1 MHQTDQE
8 KDNQFKVWDLSLR
21 VFHFILIIL
30 IIGSYISAK
39 LDMLNIHQYFGVSIL
54 GLIFF
59 RILWGFV
66 GSYYSKFESFNISIK
81 GALTQFSKKNQN
93 KSIRTPLG
101 SFSTLTFII
110 VLIGLSISGLF
121 SSDDVL
127 YDAPLAHLAS
137 NYVYLWTDIH
147 NLLHFFLYFLVG
159 THILAILYYQIIK
172 KHKIIQRMI
181 DGYTRINQKSV
192 RSINEKSSKGILLIF
207 IFILTPILI
216 LSYSNKTC

>member
-1 MHQTDQE
+1 MYQTDQE
-8 KDNQFKVWDLSLR
+8 KDNQVKVWDLSLR

-30 IIGSYISAK
+30 IVGSYISAK

-59 RILWGFV
+59 RILWGFI

-147 NLLHFFLYFLVG
+147 NILHFFLYFLVG

-172 KHKIIQRMI
+172 KHKIIQRMT
-181 DGYTRINQKSV
+181 DGYTRINQKNV
-192 RSINEKSSKGILLIF
+192 RSINEKTSKGIMLIS

-216 LSYSNKTC
+216 LSSF

>member
-1 MHQTDQE
+1 MYQTDQE
-8 KDNQFKVWDLSLR
+8 KDNQVKVWDLSLR

-110 VLIGLSISGLF
+110 VIISLSISGLF
-121 SSDDVL
+121 SSDDIL
-127 YDAPLAHLAS
+127 YDAPLSFLTPNHTS
-137 NYVYLWTDIH
+137 DWTYFH
-147 NLLHFFLYFLVG
+147 NILHYILYILIG
-159 THILAILYYQIIK
+159 THISAILYYQIVK
-172 KHKIIQRMI
+172 KMKIIERI
-181 DGYTRINQKSV
+181 LDGYSRIEKINIV
-192 RSINEKSSKGILLIF
+192 SINEKPLKGILILLIST
-207 IFILTPILI
+207 ILPVLILI
-216 LSYSNKTC
+216 YFN

>member
-1 MHQTDQE
+1 MYQTDQE
-8 KDNQFKVWDLSLR
+8 KDNQVKVWDLSLR

-39 LDMLNIHQYFGVSIL
+39 LDLLNIHQYFGVSIL

-59 RILWGFV
+59 RILWGFI

-172 KHKIIQRMI
+172 KHKIIQRMT

-192 RSINEKSSKGILLIF
+192 RSINEKSSKGILLIS

-216 LSYSNKTC
+216 LSSF

>member
-1 MHQTDQE
+1 MYQTDQE
-8 KDNQFKVWDLSLR
+8 KDNQVKVWDLSLR

-181 DGYTRINQKSV
+181 DGYTRINQTSV
-192 RSINEKSSKGILLIF
+192 KPIDEKPLKGMLLMLIF
-207 IFILTPILI
+207 ILIPILI
-216 LSYSNKTC
+216 LSFF

>member
-172 KHKIIQRMI
+172 KHKIIQRMT
-181 DGYTRINQKSV
+181 DGYTRINQKNV
-192 RSINEKSSKGILLIF
+192 RSINEKTSKGIMLIS

-216 LSYSNKTC
+216 LSSF

>member
-59 RILWGFV
+59 RILWGFI

-172 KHKIIQRMI
+172 KHKIIQRMT
-181 DGYTRINQKSV
+181 DGYTRINQKNV
-192 RSINEKSSKGILLIF
+192 RSINEKTSKGIMLIS

-216 LSYSNKTC
+216 LSFF

>member
-1 MHQTDQE
+1 MYQTDQE
-8 KDNQFKVWDLSLR
+8 KDNQVKVWDLSLR

-59 RILWGFV
+59 RILWGFI

-81 GALTQFSKKNQN
+81 RALTQFSKKSQN

-172 KHKIIQRMI
+172 KRKIIQRMT

-192 RSINEKSSKGILLIF
+192 RSINEKSSKGILLIS

-216 LSYSNKTC
+216 LSSF

>member
-30 IIGSYISAK
+30 ILGSYISAK

-172 KHKIIQRMI
+172 KHKIIQRMT

-192 RSINEKSSKGILLIF
+192 RSINEKSSKGILLIS

-216 LSYSNKTC
+216 LSSF

>member
-172 KHKIIQRMI
+172 KRKIIQRMT
-181 DGYTRINQKSV
+181 DGYTRINQKNV
-192 RSINEKSSKGILLIF
+192 RSINEKTSKGIMLIS

-216 LSYSNKTC
+216 LSFF

>member
-1 MHQTDQE
+1 
-8 KDNQFKVWDLSLR
+8 
-21 VFHFILIIL
+21 
-30 IIGSYISAK
+30 
-39 LDMLNIHQYFGVSIL
+39 MLNIHQYFGVSIL

-59 RILWGFV
+59 RILWGFI

-172 KHKIIQRMI
+172 KHKIIQRMT

-192 RSINEKSSKGILLIF
+192 RSINEKSSKGILLIS

-216 LSYSNKTC
+216 LSSF

>member
-1 MHQTDQE
+1 MYQTDQE
-8 KDNQFKVWDLSLR
+8 KDNQVKVWDLSLR

-59 RILWGFV
+59 RILWGFI

-159 THILAILYYQIIK
+159 THIFAILYYQIIK
-172 KHKIIQRMI
+172 KHKIIQRMT

-192 RSINEKSSKGILLIF
+192 RSINEKSSKGILLIS

-216 LSYSNKTC
+216 LSSF

>member
-1 MHQTDQE
+1 MYQTDQE
-8 KDNQFKVWDLSLR
+8 KDNQVKVWDLSLR

-59 RILWGFV
+59 RILWGFI
-66 GSYYSKFESFNISIK
+66 GSYYSKFESFNISMK

-121 SSDDVL
+121 SSDEVL

-172 KHKIIQRMI
+172 KHKIIQRMT
-181 DGYTRINQKSV
+181 DGYTRINQRNVK
-192 RSINEKSSKGILLIF
+192 SINEKTSKGIMLIS

-216 LSYSNKTC
+216 LSSF

>member
-1 MHQTDQE
+1 MYQTDQE
-8 KDNQFKVWDLSLR
+8 KDNQVKVWDLSLR

-59 RILWGFV
+59 RILWGFI

-172 KHKIIQRMI
+172 KHKIIQRMT
-181 DGYTRINQKSV
+181 DGYTRINQKNV
-192 RSINEKSSKGILLIF
+192 RSINEKTSKGIMLIS

-216 LSYSNKTC
+216 LSSF

>member
-8 KDNQFKVWDLSLR
+8 KDNQVKVWDLSLR

-59 RILWGFV
+59 RILWGFI

-172 KHKIIQRMI
+172 KHKIIQRMT
-181 DGYTRINQKSV
+181 DGYTRINQKNV
-192 RSINEKSSKGILLIF
+192 RSINEKTSKGIMLIS

-216 LSYSNKTC
+216 LSSF

>member
-172 KHKIIQRMI
+172 KHKIIQRMT

-192 RSINEKSSKGILLIF
+192 RPINEKSSKGILLIS

-216 LSYSNKTC
+216 LSSF

>member
-1 MHQTDQE
+1 MHQADQE

-59 RILWGFV
+59 RILWGFF

-101 SFSTLTFII
+101 SFSTLSFII

-172 KHKIIQRMI
+172 KHKIIQRMT
-181 DGYTRINQKSV
+181 DGYTRINQKNV
-192 RSINEKSSKGILLIF
+192 RSINEKTSKGIILIS

-216 LSYSNKTC
+216 LSFF

>member
-59 RILWGFV
+59 RILWGFI

-81 GALTQFSKKNQN
+81 GALTQFSKKNRN

-172 KHKIIQRMI
+172 KHKIIQRMT

-192 RSINEKSSKGILLIF
+192 RSINEKSSKGILLIS

-216 LSYSNKTC
+216 LSSF

>member
-1 MHQTDQE
+1 MYQTDQE
-8 KDNQFKVWDLSLR
+8 KDNQVKVWDLSLR
-21 VFHFILIIL
+21 LFHFILIIL

-39 LDMLNIHQYFGVSIL
+39 LDMLNIHQYFGASIL

-59 RILWGFV
+59 RILWGFI

-81 GALTQFSKKNQN
+81 RALIQFSKKNQN

-127 YDAPLAHLAS
+127 YDGPLAHLAS
-137 NYVYLWTDIH
+137 NYIYFWTYIH

-172 KHKIIQRMI
+172 KHKIIQRMT
-181 DGYTRINQKSV
+181 DGYTRINQKNV
-192 RSINEKSSKGILLIF
+192 RPINEKTSKGIILIAVF
-207 IFILTPILI
+207 IFAPILI
-216 LSYSNKTC
+216 LSYF

>member
-1 MHQTDQE
+1 MYQTDQE
-8 KDNQFKVWDLSLR
+8 KDNQVKVWDLSLR

-39 LDMLNIHQYFGVSIL
+39 LDMLNIHQYFGVSLL

-59 RILWGFV
+59 RILWGFI

-101 SFSTLTFII
+101 SFSTLIFII

-172 KHKIIQRMI
+172 KHKIIQRMT
-181 DGYTRINQKSV
+181 DGYTRINQKNV
-192 RSINEKSSKGILLIF
+192 RSINEETSKGIMLIS

-216 LSYSNKTC
+216 LSTF

>member
-59 RILWGFV
+59 RILWGFI

-172 KHKIIQRMI
+172 KHKIIQRMT

-192 RSINEKSSKGILLIF
+192 RSINEKSSKGILLIS

-216 LSYSNKTC
+216 LSSF

>member
-1 MHQTDQE
+1 MHQADQE

-172 KHKIIQRMI
+172 KHKIIQRMT

-192 RSINEKSSKGILLIF
+192 RSINEKSSKGILLIS

-216 LSYSNKTC
+216 LSSF

>member
-1 MHQTDQE
+1 MHQTVQE

-21 VFHFILIIL
+21 VFHFILIVL

-59 RILWGFV
+59 RILWGFI

-101 SFSTLTFII
+101 SLSTLTFII

-127 YDAPLAHLAS
+127 YNGPLVHLTS
-137 NYVYLWTDIH
+137 NYVYFWTDIH

-159 THILAILYYQIIK
+159 THIWLFYTIK
-172 KHKIIQRMI
+172 
-181 DGYTRINQKSV
+181 
-192 RSINEKSSKGILLIF
+192 L
-207 IFILTPILI
+207 
-216 LSYSNKTC
+216 

>member
-1 MHQTDQE
+1 MYQTDQE
-8 KDNQFKVWDLSLR
+8 KDNQVKVWDLSLR

-59 RILWGFV
+59 RILWGFI

-172 KHKIIQRMI
+172 KHKIIQRMT

-192 RSINEKSSKGILLIF
+192 RSINEKSSKGILLIS

-216 LSYSNKTC
+216 LSTF

>member
-59 RILWGFV
+59 RILWGFI

-81 GALTQFSKKNQN
+81 GAFTQFSKKNQN

-172 KHKIIQRMI
+172 KHKIIQRMT

-192 RSINEKSSKGILLIF
+192 RSINEKSSKGILLIS

-216 LSYSNKTC
+216 LSSF